1 MGEVVLRLKDAT
13 YRHFLHAPSTFK
25 PWNKI
30 RGQGIFSANL
40 ELKKGSILGLV
51 GPNGAGKTTLLR
63 MMAGVLPLQNGSVH
77 DSSQDSVASLSD
89 TDLRDKVGHMPE
101 QVRWQGKKTVRNALM
116 EIGEMRGSSES
127 RIDGLLKLVGLQSRV
142 DSRLSEL
149 SQGMRQRLT
158 LAAALLGSPSI
169 LLLDEPLNGLDPV
182 ASAAFVLLLR
192 KLTEKGVSIVISS
205 HQVEGLVE
213 IIDRLAL
220 MHRGQ
225 ILAEGTIDEVA
236 KQLSLDKKTEVSG
249 YGKAPDFGTYLDD
262 EGAIK
267 IEQFE
272 NNWRAVLE
280 KSQVGLL
287 QKLVAGGVDI
297 SSWIDRPPNVI
308 EMLCAATGQSVEDV
322 GLEVSST
329 SVIPLRSFRGE
340 EE

>member
-25 PWNKI
+25 PWKRI

-40 ELKKGSILGLV
+40 ELKQGSILGLV

-63 MMAGVLPLQNGSVH
+63 MMAGILPLQGGSVQSPEE
-77 DSSQDSVASLSD
+77 DSTDSLSD
-89 TDLRDKVGHMPE
+89 TDLREKVGHMPE
-101 QVRWQGKKTVRNALM
+101 QVRWQGRKTVRNALL

-158 LAAALLGSPSI
+158 LAAALLGSPTI

-182 ASAAFVLLLR
+182 AAAAFVLLLQ

-225 ILAEGTIDEVA
+225 ILAEGTMDEVA
-236 KQLSLDKKTEVSG
+236 LQLNLNKKTEVSG
-249 YGKAPDFGTYLDD
+249 KGNAPDFSTFIGD
-262 EGAIK
+262 EKAIK
-267 IEQFE
+267 VEQFDE
-272 NNWRAVLE
+272 KWRAVLE
-280 KSQVGLL
+280 KNQVGLL
-287 QKLVAGGVDI
+287 QKLVADGI
-297 SSWIDRPPNVI
+297 EITMWTERSPNVI
-308 EMLCAATGQSVEDV
+308 EMLCAATGQSIEDV

-329 SVIPLRSFRGE
+329 SVMPLRTFRGE

>member
-329 SVIPLRSFRGE
+329 SVIPLRTFRGE

>member
-63 MMAGVLPLQNGSVH
+63 MMAGVLPLQDGSVH
-77 DSSQDSVASLSD
+77 DSSQDSVASLTD

-225 ILAEGTIDEVA
+225 ILAEGTMDEVA

-249 YGKAPDFGTYLDD
+249 YGKAPDFSTYLDD

-272 NNWRAVLE
+272 NNWRAILE

-329 SVIPLRSFRGE
+329 SVIPLRTFRGE

>member
-63 MMAGVLPLQNGSVH
+63 MMAGVLPLQDGSVH

-101 QVRWQGKKTVRNALM
+101 QVRWQGKKTVRKALM

-225 ILAEGTIDEVA
+225 ILAEGTMDEVA

-249 YGKAPDFGTYLDD
+249 YGKAPDFSTYLDD

-329 SVIPLRSFRGE
+329 SVIPLRTFRGE

>member
-30 RGQGIFSANL
+30 LGQGIFSANL

-63 MMAGVLPLQNGSVH
+63 MMAGVLPLQDGSVH

-225 ILAEGTIDEVA
+225 ILAEGTMDEVA

-249 YGKAPDFGTYLDD
+249 YGKAPDFSTYLDD

-329 SVIPLRSFRGE
+329 SVIPLRTFRGE

>member
-116 EIGEMRGSSES
+116 EIGEMRGSNES

-329 SVIPLRSFRGE
+329 SVIPLRTFRGE

>member
-1 MGEVVLRLKDAT
+1 
-13 YRHFLHAPSTFK
+13 
-25 PWNKI
+25 
-30 RGQGIFSANL
+30 
-40 ELKKGSILGLV
+40 
-51 GPNGAGKTTLLR
+51 
-63 MMAGVLPLQNGSVH
+63 
-77 DSSQDSVASLSD
+77 
-89 TDLRDKVGHMPE
+89 MPE

-225 ILAEGTIDEVA
+225 ILAEGTMYEVA

-249 YGKAPDFGTYLDD
+249 YGKAPDFSTYLDD

-287 QKLVAGGVDI
+287 QKLVASGVDI

-329 SVIPLRSFRGE
+329 SVIPLRTFRGE

>member
-30 RGQGIFSANL
+30 SGQGIFSANL

-225 ILAEGTIDEVA
+225 ILAEGTMDEVA

-329 SVIPLRSFRGE
+329 SVIPLRTFRGE

>member
-30 RGQGIFSANL
+30 SGQGIFSANL

-329 SVIPLRSFRGE
+329 SVIPLRTFRGE